1 MSGTRGRPPVE
12 AGPAVPL
19 PLPRGGWELR
29 GTRPPCS
36 REGKSALCRPSPP
49 PSPARRLLVGRVAAS
64 GVPHPVPPDCGSNP
78 RCIFKCISPRN
89 VGAWQDEGVSYSFAY
104 KKQLKHDF
112 YEQCDFQKEQKPCP
126 SLTSL
131 LTNSSL
137 KRGRRLCTRGG
148 FEVPQG

>member
-1 MSGTRGRPPVE
+1 MCSSFEAVPWRPPL
-12 AGPAVPL
+12 AGRFQVGTGVGGARAASCGGWPCRAPPPPPGRMGAEGHPASL
-19 PLPRGGWELR
+19 LPR
-29 GTRPPCS
+29 
-36 REGKSALCRPSPP
+36 GKSALCRPSPP

-112 YEQCDFQKEQKPCP
+112 YEQ
-126 SLTSL
+126 SSATSRKNKSPAHL
-131 LTNSSL
+131 
-137 KRGRRLCTRGG
+137 
-148 FEVPQG
+148 